1 MRISARQLAVLSVIA
16 EHDSECWGDVWSHC
30 DYLRW
35 GVRGTELANFDRTAK
50 ALVVRGLVVEG
61 DRLELTER
69 GRLAIRL
76 DSANLLRRS

>member
-1 MRISARQLAVLSVIA
+1 MRLSNRQIAVLGVIA

-35 GVRGTELANFDRTAK
+35 GVRGTELANFDRTAN
-50 ALVVRGLVVEG
+50 ALVRKGLVTEG

-69 GRLAIRL
+69 GRLAVRL
-76 DSANLLRRS
+76 DAANLLRRG